1 MSRVSVGLVSPPV
14 WCPQLCIQH
23 AVWCSQPLLLAHA
36 LCLHAVSLA
45 LLLLSASC
53 VRDGRAGRKARTST
67 LNCDKAGV
75 KLDKN
80 GAVVVDEGL
89 KTSVDNIYAVGDVID
104 VSPPWRRL
112 RPCLAPLPS
121 VP

>member
-1 MSRVSVGLVSPPV
+1 M
-14 WCPQLCIQH
+14 
-23 AVWCSQPLLLAHA
+23 
-36 LCLHAVSLA
+36 
-45 LLLLSASC
+45 
-53 VRDGRAGRKARTST
+53 DGAGRKPRTST

-112 RPCLAPLPS
+112 GPCFVPLPS

>member
-1 MSRVSVGLVSPPV
+1 M
-14 WCPQLCIQH
+14 
-23 AVWCSQPLLLAHA
+23 
-36 LCLHAVSLA
+36 
-45 LLLLSASC
+45 
-53 VRDGRAGRKARTST
+53 DGTGRKARTST

-75 KLDKN
+75 KLDNK

-112 RPCLAPLPS
+112 RPYLAPLPS